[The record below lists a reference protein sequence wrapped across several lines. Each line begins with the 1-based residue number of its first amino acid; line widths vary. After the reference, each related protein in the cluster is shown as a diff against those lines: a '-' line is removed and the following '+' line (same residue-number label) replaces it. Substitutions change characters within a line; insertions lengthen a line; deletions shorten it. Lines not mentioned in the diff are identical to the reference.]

1 MGTDSESTVAP
12 LTNGDLSG
20 CANLYAE
27 SFNGSPWNESWTV
40 ADARQRLSDFL
51 ETPRSFGVCACD
63 STDQLVGFAIGH
75 LERSCG
81 QDHFL
86 LQEMCVRPDLQ
97 RQGCGTALL
106 GALERRV
113 PEATNWYLLTAHE
126 SDAARFYQRNGSRP
140 AGRMVCMCARNHRQ
154 PDAAGCPTR
163 GRLNVASETTVELQA
178 VPASRSTTDPPEL
191 RRHSAIASNTGTWSS
206 SDPRQS
212 SRRCRP

>member
-1 MGTDSESTVAP
+1 VRRSLNASGGAGLADCEDSCVGTDSESTVAP

-140 AGRMVCMCARNHRQ
+140 AGRMGVY
-154 PDAAGCPTR
+154 
-163 GRLNVASETTVELQA
+163 V
-178 VPASRSTTDPPEL
+178 
-191 RRHSAIASNTGTWSS
+191 
-206 SDPRQS
+206 
-212 SRRCRP
+212 RP